1 MNNKSIIES
10 LLYVS
15 GNDGIDTADI
25 KKVIGITADEIRDII
40 KQLKK
45 MYDDNP
51 DCG

>member
-1 MNNKSIIES
+1 MNSKSIIES

-15 GNDGIDTADI
+15 GNDGIDTSDI
-25 KKVIGITADEIRDII
+25 KKVTGVAADEIRNII

-45 MYDDNP
+45 AYDENP